1 MTPLIKTADDYL
13 EYGCMRCKWGNT
25 PQCKVHTWK
34 EELTAL
40 RHIVLSTGL
49 KEEIKWSVPVY
60 TYQNKNIATIAA
72 LKDNAHIGFF
82 KGVLLSDP
90 YRVLEQQGNLQS
102 DRIIRFKDL
111 QRIQELEMVLV
122 GYIHEAMM
130 LEDSGVK
137 VVFQQNP
144 EPIPED
150 WRMMLEGDF
159 ELKEAFY
166 ALTPGR
172 RRGYLIQLSKLKK
185 SETRLRAMKNFI
197 PLILSGRGL
206 HDR

>member
-1 MTPLIKTADDYL
+1 MTPLIQTADDYL

-25 PQCKVHTWK
+25 PQCKVHLWK
-34 EELTAL
+34 EELIAL

-60 TYQNKNIATIAA
+60 TYLHKNIVTVSA
-72 LKDNAHIGFF
+72 LKDSANIGFF

-90 YRVLEQQGNLQS
+90 HQILEQQGNLQS
-102 DRIIRFKDL
+102 DRIIRFRDM
-111 QRIQELEMVLV
+111 QRIQELETVLV
-122 GYIHEAMM
+122 SYIHEAMM
-130 LEDSGVK
+130 LEEKGAK
-137 VVFQQNP
+137 VVFQKNP

-150 WRMMLEGDF
+150 WLMMLEENH
-159 ELKEAFY
+159 ELREAFY

-172 RRGYLIQLSKLKK
+172 RRSFLIPLSKLKK
-185 SETRLRAMKNFI
+185 SETRLRAMKNFV